1 MPKLQGRKR
10 LHSLRRLDRERRE
23 ASVRLKLVTADGV
36 VERTDASG
44 PEPSPPLHDGSPV
57 GRGLSQQVEPFTAIA
72 RDLPPLFER
81 HWQELG
87 THKDE
92 IPLDPD
98 WDRYFALAQVGT
110 LRVRTARVDG
120 VLAGYIFNMVG
131 PHLHYRSTLHA
142 EIEMFWLDTAY
153 RGVGVVGMS
162 HWWVMD
168 WFSDNDADLK
178 ALGVKRVSVAV
189 KNGYRDG
196 RVGVIFKRLGYLP
209 HETTWSKAL

>member
-1 MPKLQGRKR
+1 MTPHAKKSRPSQRQSVL
-10 LHSLRRLDRERRE
+10 
-23 ASVRLKLVTADGV
+23 ASHKLKLVRSGGV
-36 VERTDASG
+36 DKGADASG
-44 PEPSPPLHDGSPV
+44 PEPSTLPGSLARP
-57 GRGLSQQVEPFTAIA
+57 GLVQQVEPFAAIA

-87 THKDE
+87 TRKDE

-120 VLAGYIFNMVG
+120 VLAGYIFNMIG

-153 RGVGVVGMS
+153 RGIGVVGMN
-162 HWWVMD
+162 HWFVMD
-168 WFSDNDADLK
+168 WFGDNDEDLRK
-178 ALGVKRVSVAV
+178 LGVKRISVAV
-189 KNGYRDG
+189 KNGYKDG
-196 RVGVIFKRLGYLP
+196 RVGLVFKRLGYEEI
-209 HETTWSKAL
+209 ETNWSKSL

>member
-1 MPKLQGRKR
+1 MTPREKRRPPPPKPSALVPHK
-10 LHSLRRLDRERRE
+10 
-23 ASVRLKLVTADGV
+23 LKLVRSGGV
-36 VERTDASG
+36 DEGADASG
-44 PEPSPPLHDGSPV
+44 PEPSTLPGSLARP
-57 GRGLSQQVEPFTAIA
+57 GLIQQVEPFAAIA

-87 THKDE
+87 TRKDE

-142 EIEMFWLDTAY
+142 EIEMFWLDSAY
-153 RGVGVVGMS
+153 RGVGVVGMN
-162 HWWVMD
+162 HWFVMD
-168 WFSDNDADLK
+168 WFGDNDADLK

-196 RVGVIFKRLGYLP
+196 RVAVVFKRLGYTP
-209 HETTWSKAL
+209 IETVLSKVM

>member
-1 MPKLQGRKR
+1 MTPHAKKSRPS
-10 LHSLRRLDRERRE
+10 HRRLARVQLELVRTDR
-23 ASVRLKLVTADGV
+23 V
-36 VERTDASG
+36 VKGADASG
-44 PEPSPPLHDGSPV
+44 PEPRPQLQPGSSV
-57 GRGLSQQVEPFTAIA
+57 GPGLSQQVESFAAIA

-87 THKDE
+87 TRKDE

-110 LRVRTARVDG
+110 LRVRTARVEG

-153 RGVGVVGMS
+153 RGMGVVGMN
-162 HWWVMD
+162 HWFVMD
-168 WFSDNDADLK
+168 FFRDNDEDLRT
-178 ALGVKRVSVAV
+178 LGVKRISVAV

-196 RVGVIFKRLGYLP
+196 RVAVVFKRLGYTP
-209 HETTWSKAL
+209 IETVLSKVM

>member
-1 MPKLQGRKR
+1 MTRHAKKPP
-10 LHSLRRLDRERRE
+10 RRQEPSARGLP
-23 ASVRLKLVTADGV
+23 SLKLVRADGV
-36 VERTDASG
+36 EGTDASG
-44 PEPSPPLHDGSPV
+44 SEPSPRLPGSPV
-57 GRGLSQQVEPFTAIA
+57 RPGLLQQVEPFAAIA

-87 THKDE
+87 TRKDE

-153 RGVGVVGMS
+153 RGIGVVGMN
-162 HWWVMD
+162 HWFVMD
-168 WFSDNDADLK
+168 WFRDNDADLK
-178 ALGVKRVSVAV
+178 ALGVKRISVAV
-189 KNGYRDG
+189 KNGYKDG
-196 RVGVIFKRLGYLP
+196 RVGLVFQRLGYSAR
-209 HETTWSKAL
+209 ETVFVRDC